1 MESVEHLSNARI
13 VETKAAGSDSELN
26 STFESVPT
34 QVQSMNSDRCERMSP
49 LEEFN
54 TLHRNTEGVRRSI
67 KVKESSIV

>member
-1 MESVEHLSNARI
+1 MTI

-26 STFESVPT
+26 SCIESVPT
-34 QVQSMNSDRCERMSP
+34 QVLSMNSDMGERISP

-54 TLHRNTEGVRRSI
+54 TLHRQCDGFRKDI